1 MVADNLVLQNQMMFG
16 TAEVDAF
23 AAGKNLMPAVL
34 LVPLGQRGGHVHL
47 LDNVPPSHPRVISAE
62 GNLSLL
68 RGVGDNALLCSAEI
82 VVEQILEPHA
92 RHEQQ
97 VPAVAPSAQDVSH
110 RPLTRDVAIVAPS
123 CT

>member
-47 LDNVPPSHPRVISAE
+47 LDDVPPSHSSVVSAK

-68 RGVGDNALLCSAEI
+68 RGVGNNALLGPAEI
-82 VVEQILEPHA
+82 IVKQILEPHA

-97 VPAVAPSAQDVSH
+97 VP
-110 RPLTRDVAIVAPS
+110 
-123 CT
+123 